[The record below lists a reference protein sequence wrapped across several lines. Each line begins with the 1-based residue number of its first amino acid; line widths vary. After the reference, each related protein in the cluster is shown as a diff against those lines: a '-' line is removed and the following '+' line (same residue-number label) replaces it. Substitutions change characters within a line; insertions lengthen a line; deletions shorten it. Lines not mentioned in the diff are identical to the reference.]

1 MLCGDGT
8 ASGSPG
14 SEGVVGPLHALP
26 TRSAGVEAPAG
37 LSPKVRMSLI
47 VTWCLLVLVG
57 PYGI

>member
-14 SEGVVGPLHALP
+14 SEGGVGPLHALP

-47 VTWCLLVLVG
+47 VT
-57 PYGI
+57 